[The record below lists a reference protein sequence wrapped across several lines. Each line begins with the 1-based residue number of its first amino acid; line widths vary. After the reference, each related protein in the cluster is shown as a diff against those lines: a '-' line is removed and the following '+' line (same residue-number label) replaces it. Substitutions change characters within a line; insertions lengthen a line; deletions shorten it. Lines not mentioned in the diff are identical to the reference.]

1 MKKFIA
7 ALVAAAMLVA
17 TPAIAGFKNTNNQ
30 LNKAGVKASYKALE
44 IQHYGENTWVMV
56 EDRIRVQER
65 LANNPERGVP
75 SRVMGIHQ
83 GNGDYLIYIT
93 MGFWTMPFGI
103 FDMDTLK
110 TIVPVFNTLDGMY
123 PAQFMT
129 FAGFEDIWVYM
140 DTTEG
145 QEDFALSVIR
155 DLNQKALDAEGV
167 R

>member
-7 ALVAAAMLVA
+7 ALVAAAMLIA
-17 TPAIAGFKNTNNQ
+17 TPAIAGFKNTNPF
-30 LNKAGVKASYKALE
+30 NKVGVKASYKALE
-44 IQHYGENTWVMV
+44 IQHQDDKTWVMV

-65 LANNPERGVP
+65 LANNSDRGVP
-75 SRVMGIHQ
+75 SRVVGIHQ

-93 MGFWTMPFGI
+93 MGFWTMPFGV

>member
-17 TPAIAGFKNTNNQ
+17 TPAIAGFKNNTNPDRT
-30 LNKAGVKASYKALE
+30 GIKASYKALE
-44 IQHYGENTWVMV
+44 IQHYGKNTWVMV

-65 LANNPERGVP
+65 VANHPEKGVP
-75 SRVMGIHQ
+75 SRVIGIHQ

-93 MGFWTMPFGI
+93 MGFWTMPFGV

-140 DTTEG
+140 DTTEE